1 MLKIDPKKVFLTV
14 GHNVFVYETDTIV
27 TRLLSA
33 KSKNATSVRKHL
45 KSIWALYI
53 GQGAKVAI
61 LAQDNWLKENSKLRG
76 QIWYVNGIPTYSR
89 VLKSERLASTA
100 WAQFTNQLKTTD
112 SVPSVME
119 LRNTLV
125 HHNDNLNFGDDTPWK
140 VVKGYT
146 SKLSSMIEN
155 CDEVIS
161 NLE

>member
-61 LAQDNWLKENSKLRG
+61 EAQDKWLKENSKLRG
-76 QIWYVNGIPTYSR
+76 QIWYVNSIPTYSR

-100 WAQFTNQLKTTD
+100 WEQFTNQLKTTD

-125 HHNDNLNFGDDTPWK
+125 HHNDNLNFGDETPWK